1 MVFLRA
7 VKLKFGLTERLT
19 QMVRLAVAEGVL
31 LVARDVDGREDG
43 EAGRDER
50 FQSRCDR
57 VRRVEQ
63 VVDLL
68 HGGPQDHTCN
78 QHTHLQSSRP
88 STHLFL
94 QSHSYYNK
102 LTRLLTDLQ

>member
-68 HGGPQDHTCN
+68 HGGPHDHTCN
-78 QHTHLQSSRP
+78 QHSHLQSSSFYSLVP
-88 STHLFL
+88 SKSLIIH
-94 QSHSYYNK
+94 
-102 LTRLLTDLQ
+102 LLTDLQ